1 MLLGTIQSI
10 GIFIPFAGIV
20 ALLRRDQFGK
30 SSVRLL
36 LASLGCMIMN
46 CGYLLFIISDDGS
59 AAMTSLKV
67 EYLGSTLFYFFFVLF
82 LLSYLKLN
90 IPKIIVSIWAAFECV
105 IAAIYW
111 EDTLRVLL
119 FGKLTFAANNI
130 GCMTVQIEQS
140 TLYLIRYCIL
150 CMILF
155 AGLLYG
161 IYRMFQAK
169 ITSERHNLAK
179 LVGAQFVVLMSL
191 VFQLL
196 VNPVVNIV
204 PLFSALSILSVV
216 ISVHTDGF
224 FGVTDW
230 GHEWVFQRMD
240 TAYIIVDS
248 LYGYLDANSS
258 AKALFPELETARNGE
273 MVSGEL
279 HSVFLSNEDTQ
290 EIDGKFY
297 DKQVN
302 EITNNGIIVG
312 YSMLL
317 QDITAQQEHT
327 KLVERYST
335 QLETEVAE
343 KTRHIQLVQDSIITG
358 IASVVESRDN
368 STGGHINR
376 TSAVVKILT
385 ARLLENPEFDF
396 PKTFLENVTKV
407 APMHDLGKVAVDDVV
422 LRKPGKFT
430 DEEYAKMKTHSAE
443 GARVLQKV
451 LAEVDDELLRQTAVN
466 VANYHHERWDGKGYP
481 EGLTGKAIPAEA
493 RIMALADVFD
503 ALVSKRCY
511 KEAFS
516 FDEAFRI
523 VEEGL
528 GTQFDPELGKVFL
541 ACRPELEELYS
552 H

>member
-1 MLLGTIQSI
+1 MLLRIIQSI

-46 CGYLLFIISDDGS
+46 CGYLLFIVSEDSS
-59 AAMTSLKV
+59 AAMTALKV
-67 EYLGSTLFYFFFVLF
+67 EYLGSMLFYFFFVLF
-82 LLSYLKLN
+82 LLSYFKLS
-90 IPKIIVSIWAAFECV
+90 IPRIIISIWAAFEC
-105 IAAIYW
+105 IITAIYW
-111 EDTLRVLL
+111 EDTLRALL
-119 FGKLTFAANNI
+119 FGKLTFETNSF
-130 GCMTVQIEQS
+130 GCMTAQIEQS

-150 CMILF
+150 CMILL

-161 IYRMFQAK
+161 IHRMFQTK
-169 ITSERHNLAK
+169 ITSERYNLAK
-179 LVGAQFVVLMSL
+179 LVGAQFVILVSL

-204 PLFSALSILSVV
+204 PLFAALSILSVV

-248 LYGYLDANSS
+248 LYGYLDANAS
-258 AKALFPELETARNGE
+258 AKALFPELETTR
-273 MVSGEL
+273 SGEKVSVEL
-279 HSVFLSNEDTQ
+279 HAVFLSGEDTQ
-290 EIDGKFY
+290 EIGGKFY

-302 EITNNGIIVG
+302 EITSNGIIVG

-376 TSAVVKILT
+376 TSAVVKILA

-396 PKTFLENVTKV
+396 PRTFLENVTKV

-443 GARVLQKV
+443 GARVLEKV

-466 VANYHHERWDGKGYP
+466 VAHYHHERWDGKGYP
-481 EGLTGKAIPAEA
+481 EGLSGENIPAEA

-511 KEAFS
+511 KDAFS

-528 GTQFDPELGKVFL
+528 GTQFDPELGKIFL
-541 ACRPELEELYS
+541 SCRPELEELYS